1 MKQVILVSKSGTN
14 LKKVLLH
21 LAGVSV
27 SPILEQKWNKIGTNL
42 SKLQAYIGGHIS
54 VDDIVLMVE
63 TSCNKIESIELIS
76 FESSKAS
83 MAAPH
88 SRQSHQNFITWLS
101 GFEALLTVRMG
112 L

>member
-1 MKQVILVSKSGTN
+1 MLHHQPALFKVNSTSRLSKCF
-14 LKKVLLH
+14 
-21 LAGVSV
+21 AF

-42 SKLQAYIGGHIS
+42 SKLQTYIGGHIS
-54 VDDIVLMVE
+54 VDDIVLVVV

-88 SRQSHQNFITWLS
+88 SRQSHQNFIT
-101 GFEALLTVRMG
+101 
-112 L
+112 

>member
-1 MKQVILVSKSGTN
+1 MVETSCNKIESIELISFESSEN
-14 LKKVLLH
+14 RFR
-21 LAGVSV
+21 
-27 SPILEQKWNKIGTNL
+27 KWNRVSGKSGTNL
-42 SKLQAYIGGHIS
+42 SKLQTYVGGHIS

-88 SRQSHQNFITWLS
+88 SRQSHQNFIT
-101 GFEALLTVRMG
+101 
-112 L
+112 

>member
-1 MKQVILVSKSGTN
+1 MNVQIV
-14 LKKVLLH
+14 
-21 LAGVSV
+21 
-27 SPILEQKWNKIGTNL
+27 
-42 SKLQAYIGGHIS
+42 GGHIS

-88 SRQSHQNFITWLS
+88 SRQSHQNCIT
-101 GFEALLTVRMG
+101 
-112 L
+112 

>member
-1 MKQVILVSKSGTN
+1 MQTVSGFASIWCF
-14 LKKVLLH
+14 
-21 LAGVSV
+21 AES
-27 SPILEQKWNKIGTNL
+27 GTNL
-42 SKLQAYIGGHIS
+42 SKLQTYVGGHIS

-63 TSCNKIESIELIS
+63 TSFIKIESIELIS

-88 SRQSHQNFITWLS
+88 SRQNFITWLS
-101 GFEALLTVRMG
+101 DFEALLTVRMG